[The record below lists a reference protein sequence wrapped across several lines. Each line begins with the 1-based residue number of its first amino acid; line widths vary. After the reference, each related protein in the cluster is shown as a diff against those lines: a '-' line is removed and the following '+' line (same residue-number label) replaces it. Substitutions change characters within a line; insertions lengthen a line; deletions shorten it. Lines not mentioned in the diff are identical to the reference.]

1 MKNYLYILCAF
12 LLAFAGCTKDADVE
26 PIAPAP
32 DGNTQVVLTGFSG
45 RGTRTGFGGAEDGAV
60 PFLWSAGDYIWAR
73 NTRSE
78 AIAEG
83 GSQATFI
90 FESIA
95 TADTYDVFY
104 NLTGP
109 AAATALIPAE
119 QTQQAAGE
127 LNLGQNGDFGYATAQ
142 NGTFTLEHATS
153 YVWFDTYSSDVTSNL
168 LSITLSVS
176 GGQTIAGEAAFA
188 DGKLGDCKGSSSVT
202 LSFGEE
208 GVALPSQSND
218 TDVFAAMV
226 LYPADLSTAT
236 VSIVYKFADGS
247 VYLQTKSGKTLT
259 PGHTLRL
266 STQIAKSDCKSS
278 GAFFMTEAGVAEELP
293 TEPIGYLKVVTLGE
307 STLSAE
313 ELTSIAGN
321 LANGAVIDLGEA
333 TFAATEFPMDF
344 TRKTN
349 LQEIALPR
357 NILTFASDT
366 YSGAFYNCTNLKRAT
381 LPEGLTAI
389 GANCFRECSK
399 LESIALPA
407 TVGSLG
413 NLAFYNCKAL
423 TAIVIPEGVET
434 IPRSLFANCSA
445 LTSATLPSTLKS
457 MESEAFSSTGLKEI
471 TIPEGVTSL
480 GNNLFNACKSL
491 ESVQLPDALT
501 AIPSKLCYNCSALTT
516 VNMPSKLETVGS
528 DAFYQCSKLQ
538 DVTFPETLQS
548 LDERSFG
555 GCSAFTR
562 IVIDI
567 PEIAN
572 YAFWNCANV
581 TSIDLGEKVT
591 SIGRNTFIMANNLQ
605 TLTCRAKNAPSLG
618 STAFGSAGSKVEGKK
633 ILYVPAASYD
643 AYETAWTDV
652 TSQGY
657 ALQDINDQQ
666 LTDGIYYR
674 ASREADW
681 VPTLPAT
688 FTALYVRTVGD
699 DAALTAS
706 QLNTLVTKI
715 SAQSAPVTL
724 DLSMA
729 KFEATEFPTG
739 LAGNAKLGTIKFFEN
754 TASIAAGAFKGCT
767 ALTKATVPT
776 GVEII
781 GESTFEGCTALAS
794 LTLPSSVK
802 TVGDKAFKGCSALVE
817 TSLSAIEN
825 IGTEAFA
832 GTGLTSAK
840 ISATTLGEKSFRDCT
855 ELTAIT
861 LGSATTIPAEMF
873 AGCTAITTVTIPAS
887 VQTIGASA
895 FDGCSKL
902 ATLTLGTGVTTLGDR
917 AFADCGLTALAL
929 PDNVTTLGDGAFSN
943 NPNIAT
949 LQFGAGL
956 TAISDN
962 AFATNDAIEN
972 LTIPK
977 TIVTIGAGSF
987 SDWSKLT
994 KLTISGNT
1002 LTSIGSKAFENAALL
1017 ADVYAEPTTAPAV
1030 QADSFSGAG
1039 TSVQGSKTFHV
1050 ASVEAYSS
1058 WTTAASG
1065 YTMEALGPDYLSEG
1079 LYYRASGEDPWKSE
1093 IPQTFTTLY
1102 VKTAGDNTVMTAEQM
1117 KAVADAVKALAAPAT
1132 VDFSEVVY
1140 ESETFPNSFKS
1151 NANLAGIVFPQN
1163 VTKTSSAAFQ
1173 KTGMTSVT
1181 LLKGISYGS
1190 NAFDSCAS
1198 LVSVTVEEGVT
1209 EIGNY
1214 MFQNTKLT
1222 SVTLPNSVTK
1232 INGNAFA
1239 SCTALTT
1246 IDLGT
1251 GVVTISDY
1259 AFQKCAELTEITF
1272 PDATETIGQNAFAGC
1287 VKLAKVSFGKNMKTI
1302 NAYSFTGTSYMGGAC
1317 PLLGDITCR
1326 STTPP
1331 TLKDDYGTG
1340 PFGGSWYDHAG
1351 KDVPAENRV
1360 IHLPKSTDPVGGT
1373 GAYADSSWAELAT
1386 DAYGFTFKYDVEG

>member
-83 GSQATFI
+83 GSQATFV
-90 FESIA
+90 FESLE

-208 GVALPSQSND
+208 GVALPSQSSD

-226 LYPADLSTAT
+226 LYPADLSAAT

-266 STQIAKSDCKSS
+266 STQIAKADCKSS

-307 STLSAE
+307 STLPAE

-333 TFAATEFPMDF
+333 TFAATEFPLDF
-344 TRKTN
+344 ARKTN

-538 DVTFPETLQS
+538 DVTFPETLKS

-605 TLTCRAKNAPSLG
+605 TITCRAKNAPSLG

-706 QLNTLVTKI
+706 QFNTLVTKI

-729 KFEATEFPTG
+729 KFEATEFPVS

-754 TASIAAGAFKGCT
+754 TTSIAAGAFKGCT

-776 GVEII
+776 GVGTI
-781 GESTFEGCTALAS
+781 GESTFEECTALAA

-802 TVGDKAFKGCSALVE
+802 TIGDKAFKSCAALADADLA
-817 TSLSAIEN
+817 SINS
-825 IGTEAFA
+825 IGIEAFA

-840 ISATTLGEKSFRDCT
+840 IYATTLGEKSFRDCT

-873 AGCTAITTVTIPAS
+873 AGCTSITTVTIPKS
-887 VQTIGASA
+887 IETIGTSA

-962 AFATNDAIEN
+962 AFATNNAIES

-977 TIVTIGAGSF
+977 TIATIGAGSF
-987 SDWSKLT
+987 ANWSKLT

-1102 VKTAGDNTVMTAEQM
+1102 VKTVGDNTVMTTAQM
-1117 KAVADAVKALAAPAT
+1117 KSVADAVLALAAPAT

-1140 ESETFPNSFKS
+1140 ESTTFPNSFKS

-1163 VTKTSSAAFQ
+1163 VTATASAAFQ

-1181 LLKGISYGS
+1181 VLKDISYGS

-1232 INGNAFA
+1232 IGASAFNGC
-1239 SCTALTT
+1239 SLTT
-1246 IDLGT
+1246 INFGQ
-1251 GVVTISDY
+1251 GVKTIENS
-1259 AFQKCAELTEITF
+1259 AFQNCGELTEIIL
-1272 PDATETIGQNAFAGC
+1272 PDATETLGQNAFGDC
-1287 VKLAKVSFGKNMKTI
+1287 PKLAKISLGKNMKTLE
-1302 NAYSFTGTSYMGGAC
+1302 AYCFVGYSKGC
-1317 PLLGDITCR
+1317 PLLGDIICR
-1326 STTPP
+1326 ATTPP

-1340 PFGGSWYDHAG
+1340 PFGGGWSPVAG
-1351 KDVPAENRV
+1351 KDVPAENRI
-1360 IHLPKSTDPVGGT
+1360 IHLPKSADLVGGT
-1373 GAYADSSWAELAT
+1373 GAYADSSWVKLT
-1386 DAYGFTFKYDVEG
+1386 SSTYGFAFKYDVEG

>member
-83 GSQATFI
+83 GSQATFV
-90 FESIA
+90 FESLE

-259 PGHTLRL
+259 LGHTLRL
-266 STQIAKSDCKSS
+266 STQIAKADCKSS

-333 TFAATEFPMDF
+333 TFAATEFPLDF
-344 TRKTN
+344 ARKTN

-399 LESIALPA
+399 LESIDLPA

-605 TLTCRAKNAPSLG
+605 TITCRAKNAPSLG

-715 SAQSAPVTL
+715 SAQSASVTL

-729 KFEATEFPTG
+729 KFEATEFPVS

-754 TASIAAGAFKGCT
+754 TTSIAAGAFKGCT

-776 GVEII
+776 GVGTI
-781 GESTFEGCTALAS
+781 GESTFEECTALAA

-802 TVGDKAFKGCSALVE
+802 TIGDKAFKSCAALADADLA
-817 TSLSAIEN
+817 SINS
-825 IGTEAFA
+825 IGIEAFA

-840 ISATTLGEKSFRDCT
+840 IYATTLGEKSFRDCT

-873 AGCTAITTVTIPAS
+873 AGCTSITTVTIPKS
-887 VQTIGASA
+887 IETIGTSA

-917 AFADCGLTALAL
+917 AFADCGLTALSL

-943 NPNIAT
+943 NPNIASIK
-949 LQFGAGL
+949 FGAGI

-962 AFATNDAIEN
+962 AFATNNAIES

-977 TIVTIGAGSF
+977 TIATIGTGSF
-987 SDWSKLT
+987 ANWSKLT

-1002 LTSIGSKAFENAALL
+1002 LTSIGSKAFENAVLL

-1102 VKTAGDNTVMTAEQM
+1102 VKTAGDNTVMTTAQM
-1117 KAVADAVKALAAPAT
+1117 KSVADAVLALAAPAT

-1140 ESETFPNSFKS
+1140 ESTTFPNSFKS

-1163 VTKTSSAAFQ
+1163 VTATASAAFQ

-1181 LLKGISYGS
+1181 VLKDISYGS

-1232 INGNAFA
+1232 IGASAFNGC
-1239 SCTALTT
+1239 SLTT
-1246 IDLGT
+1246 INFGQ
-1251 GVVTISDY
+1251 GVKTIENS
-1259 AFQKCAELTEITF
+1259 AFQNCGELTEIIL
-1272 PDATETIGQNAFAGC
+1272 PDATETLGQNAFGDC
-1287 VKLAKVSFGKNMKTI
+1287 PKLAKISLGKNMKTLE
-1302 NAYSFTGTSYMGGAC
+1302 AYCFVGYSKGC
-1317 PLLGDITCR
+1317 PLLGDIICR
-1326 STTPP
+1326 ATTPP

-1340 PFGGSWYDHAG
+1340 PFGGGWSPVAG
-1351 KDVPAENRV
+1351 KDVPAENRI
-1360 IHLPKSTDPVGGT
+1360 IHLPKSADLVGGT
-1373 GAYADSSWAELAT
+1373 GAYADSSWVKLT
-1386 DAYGFTFKYDVEG
+1386 SSTYGFAFKYDVEG

>member
-1 MKNYLYILCAF
+1 MKNYLYILCTF

-32 DGNTQVVLTGFSG
+32 DENAQVVLTGFSG

-60 PFLWSAGDYIWAR
+60 PFLWSAGDYIWAS

-119 QTQQAAGE
+119 QTQQAADE
-127 LNLGQNGDFGYATAQ
+127 LNLGQNGDFGYAKAQ

-176 GGQTIAGEAAFA
+176 GGQTIAGETTFA

-208 GVALPSQSND
+208 GVALPSQSSD

-226 LYPADLSTAT
+226 LYPADLSAAT

-266 STQIAKSDCKSS
+266 STQIAKADCKSS

-307 STLSAE
+307 STLPAE

-333 TFAATEFPMDF
+333 TFAATEFPLDF
-344 TRKTN
+344 ARKTN

-729 KFEATEFPTG
+729 KFEATEFPVS

-754 TASIAAGAFKGCT
+754 TTSIAAGAFKGCT

-895 FDGCSKL
+895 FEGCSKL
-902 ATLTLGTGVTTLGDR
+902 ATLTLGSGVTTLGDR

-1102 VKTAGDNTVMTAEQM
+1102 VKTVGDNTVMTAAQM
-1117 KAVADAVKALAAPAT
+1117 KSVADAVLALAAPAT

-1140 ESETFPNSFKS
+1140 ESTTFPNSFKS

-1163 VTKTSSAAFQ
+1163 VTATASAAFQ

-1181 LLKGISYGS
+1181 VLKDISYGS

-1222 SVTLPNSVTK
+1222 DVTLPNSVTK
-1232 INGNAFA
+1232 IGASAFNGC
-1239 SCTALTT
+1239 SLTT
-1246 IDLGT
+1246 INFGQ
-1251 GVVTISDY
+1251 GVKTIENS
-1259 AFQKCAELTEITF
+1259 AFQNCGELTEIIL
-1272 PDATETIGQNAFAGC
+1272 PDATETLGQNAFGDC
-1287 VKLAKVSFGKNMKTI
+1287 PKLAKISLGKNMKTLE
-1302 NAYSFTGTSYMGGAC
+1302 AYCFVGYSKGC
-1317 PLLGDITCR
+1317 PLLGDIICR
-1326 STTPP
+1326 ATTPP

-1340 PFGGSWYDHAG
+1340 PFGGGWSPVAG
-1351 KDVPAENRV
+1351 KDVPAENRI
-1360 IHLPKSTDPVGGT
+1360 IHLPKSADLVGGT
-1373 GAYADSSWAELAT
+1373 GAYADSSWVKLT
-1386 DAYGFTFKYDVEG
+1386 SSTYGFAFKYDVEG

>member
-127 LNLGQNGDFGYATAQ
+127 LNLGQNGDFGYAKAQ

-176 GGQTIAGEAAFA
+176 GGQTIAGETTFA

-208 GVALPSQSND
+208 GIALPSQSSD

-226 LYPADLSTAT
+226 LYPADLSAAT

-266 STQIAKSDCKSS
+266 STQIAKADCKSS

-307 STLSAE
+307 STLPAE

-333 TFAATEFPMDF
+333 TFAATEFPLDF
-344 TRKTN
+344 ARKTN

-729 KFEATEFPTG
+729 KFEATEFPVS

-754 TASIAAGAFKGCT
+754 TTSIAAGAFKGCT

-776 GVEII
+776 GVGTI
-781 GESTFEGCTALAS
+781 GESTFEECTALAA

-802 TVGDKAFKGCSALVE
+802 TIGDKAFKSCAALADADLA
-817 TSLSAIEN
+817 SINS
-825 IGTEAFA
+825 IGIEAFA

-840 ISATTLGEKSFRDCT
+840 IYATTLGEKSFRDCT

-873 AGCTAITTVTIPAS
+873 AGCTSITTVTIPKS
-887 VQTIGASA
+887 IETIGTSA

-917 AFADCGLTALAL
+917 AFADCGLTALSL

-943 NPNIAT
+943 NPNIASIK
-949 LQFGAGL
+949 FGAGI

-962 AFATNDAIEN
+962 AFATNNAIES

-977 TIVTIGAGSF
+977 TIATIGTGSF
-987 SDWSKLT
+987 ANWSKLT

-1002 LTSIGSKAFENAALL
+1002 LTSIGSKAFENAVLL

-1079 LYYRASGEDPWKSE
+1079 VYYRATASDAWSSE
-1093 IPQTFTTLY
+1093 IPSTFATLY
-1102 VKTAGDNTVMTAEQM
+1102 VKTVGDNTVMTTAQM
-1117 KAVADAVKALAAPAT
+1117 KSVADAVLALAAPAT

-1140 ESETFPNSFKS
+1140 ESTTFPNSFKS

-1163 VTKTSSAAFQ
+1163 VTATASAAFQ

-1181 LLKGISYGS
+1181 VLKDISYGS

-1232 INGNAFA
+1232 IGASAFNGC
-1239 SCTALTT
+1239 SLTT
-1246 IDLGT
+1246 INFGQ
-1251 GVVTISDY
+1251 GVKTIENS
-1259 AFQKCAELTEITF
+1259 AFQNCGELTEIIL
-1272 PDATETIGQNAFAGC
+1272 PDATETLGQNAFGDC
-1287 VKLAKVSFGKNMKTI
+1287 PKLAKISLGKNMKTLE
-1302 NAYSFTGTSYMGGAC
+1302 AYCFVGYSKGC
-1317 PLLGDITCR
+1317 PLLGDIICR
-1326 STTPP
+1326 ATTPP

-1340 PFGGSWYDHAG
+1340 PFGGGWSPVAG
-1351 KDVPAENRV
+1351 KDVPAENRI
-1360 IHLPKSTDPVGGT
+1360 IHLPKSADLVGGT
-1373 GAYADSSWAELAT
+1373 GAYADSSWVKLT
-1386 DAYGFTFKYDVEG
+1386 SSTYGFAFKYDVEG

>member
-1 MKNYLYILCAF
+1 MKNYLYILCTF

-32 DGNTQVVLTGFSG
+32 DENAQVVLTGFSG

-60 PFLWSAGDYIWAR
+60 PFLWSAGDYIWAS

-127 LNLGQNGDFGYATAQ
+127 LNLGQNGDFGYAKAQ

-176 GGQTIAGEAAFA
+176 GGQTIAGETTFA

-208 GVALPSQSND
+208 GIALPSQSSD

-226 LYPADLSTAT
+226 LYPADLSAAT

-266 STQIAKSDCKSS
+266 STQIAKADCKSS

-333 TFAATEFPMDF
+333 TFATTEFPMDF

-357 NILTFASDT
+357 NIQTFTPST
-366 YSGAFYNCTNLKRAT
+366 YNSGAFYGCENLTRVT
-381 LPEGLTAI
+381 FPEGLTAI
-389 GANCFRECSK
+389 GQNCFRNCAK
-399 LESIALPA
+399 LESIELPSSVR
-407 TVGSLG
+407 TLDIY
-413 NLAFYNCKAL
+413 AFYGCKLL
-423 TAIVIPEGVET
+423 TSVVIPEGVEA
-434 IPRSLFANCSA
+434 IPRFLFDSCTA
-445 LTSATLPSTLKS
+445 LTDVTLPSTLKS
-457 MESEAFSSTGLKEI
+457 IGAEAFEATGLEEI
-471 TIPEGVTSL
+471 TIPESVTTIESSVFK
-480 GNNLFNACKSL
+480 NCKSL
-491 ESVQLPDALT
+491 ERIQFPDALT
-501 AIPSKLCYNCSALTT
+501 AIPANLCNACSALTT
-516 VNMPSKLETVGS
+516 INMPSKLETVGN
-528 DAFYQCSKLQ
+528 DAFYNCGKLQ
-538 DVTFPETLQS
+538 DVTFPETLKS

-562 IVIDI
+562 IIIDI
-567 PEIAN
+567 PAIAN

-591 SIGRNTFIMANNLQ
+591 SIGRNAFISASNLQ
-605 TLTCRAKNAPSLG
+605 TITCRAENAPSLG
-618 STAFGSAGSKVEGKK
+618 NSAFGSAGSKVEGAK

-674 ASREADW
+674 ASRETDW

-706 QLNTLVTKI
+706 QFNTVITKI

-724 DLSMA
+724 DLNMA

-895 FDGCSKL
+895 FEGCSKL
-902 ATLTLGTGVTTLGDR
+902 ATLTLGSGVTTLGDR

-977 TIVTIGAGSF
+977 TIVTIGAPGYIIKNKIVKYQLSHRPKNLRKRPLF
-987 SDWSKLT
+987 
-994 KLTISGNT
+994 TIFVRTGCIFNT
-1002 LTSIGSKAFENAALL
+1002 FGSKNTTFGHFRAF
-1017 ADVYAEPTTAPAV
+1017 
-1030 QADSFSGAG
+1030 
-1039 TSVQGSKTFHV
+1039 
-1050 ASVEAYSS
+1050 
-1058 WTTAASG
+1058 
-1065 YTMEALGPDYLSEG
+1065 
-1079 LYYRASGEDPWKSE
+1079 R
-1093 IPQTFTTLY
+1093 I
-1102 VKTAGDNTVMTAEQM
+1102 
-1117 KAVADAVKALAAPAT
+1117 
-1132 VDFSEVVY
+1132 
-1140 ESETFPNSFKS
+1140 
-1151 NANLAGIVFPQN
+1151 
-1163 VTKTSSAAFQ
+1163 
-1173 KTGMTSVT
+1173 
-1181 LLKGISYGS
+1181 
-1190 NAFDSCAS
+1190 
-1198 LVSVTVEEGVT
+1198 
-1209 EIGNY
+1209 
-1214 MFQNTKLT
+1214 
-1222 SVTLPNSVTK
+1222 
-1232 INGNAFA
+1232 
-1239 SCTALTT
+1239 
-1246 IDLGT
+1246 
-1251 GVVTISDY
+1251 
-1259 AFQKCAELTEITF
+1259 
-1272 PDATETIGQNAFAGC
+1272 
-1287 VKLAKVSFGKNMKTI
+1287 
-1302 NAYSFTGTSYMGGAC
+1302 
-1317 PLLGDITCR
+1317 
-1326 STTPP
+1326 
-1331 TLKDDYGTG
+1331 
-1340 PFGGSWYDHAG
+1340 
-1351 KDVPAENRV
+1351 
-1360 IHLPKSTDPVGGT
+1360 
-1373 GAYADSSWAELAT
+1373 
-1386 DAYGFTFKYDVEG
+1386 

>member
-45 RGTRTGFGGAEDGAV
+45 RGTRTGFGSAENGAV
-60 PFLWSAGDYIWAR
+60 PFLWSAGDYIWAN

-90 FESIA
+90 FKSIA

-119 QTQQAAGE
+119 QTQPAAGE

-142 NGTFTLEHATS
+142 NETFTLEHATS

-176 GGQTIAGEAAFA
+176 GGQTIAGEAAFSN
-188 DGKLGDCKGSSSVT
+188 GKLGDCKGSSSVT

-208 GVALPSQSND
+208 GVALPSQSSD

-266 STQIAKSDCKSS
+266 STQIAKADCKSS

-293 TEPIGYLKVVTLGE
+293 TETIGYLKVVTLGE

-333 TFAATEFPMDF
+333 TFATTEFPMDF
-344 TRKTN
+344 ARKTN

-357 NILTFASDT
+357 NIQTFASEA

-399 LESIALPA
+399 LESIDLPA

-605 TLTCRAKNAPSLG
+605 TITCRAKNAPSLG
-618 STAFGSAGSKVEGKK
+618 STAFGSAGSKVEGAK

-715 SAQSAPVTL
+715 SAQSASVTL
-724 DLSMA
+724 DLNMA

-754 TASIAAGAFKGCT
+754 TTSIAAGAFKGCT

-776 GVEII
+776 GVGTI
-781 GESTFEGCTALAS
+781 GESTFEECTALAA

-802 TVGDKAFKGCSALVE
+802 TIGDKAFKSCAALADADLA
-817 TSLSAIEN
+817 SINS
-825 IGTEAFA
+825 IGIEAFA

-840 ISATTLGEKSFRDCT
+840 IYATTLGEKSFRDCT

-895 FDGCSKL
+895 FEGCSKL
-902 ATLTLGTGVTTLGDR
+902 ATLTLGSGVTTLGDR

-1102 VKTAGDNTVMTAEQM
+1102 VKTVGDNTVMTAAQM
-1117 KAVADAVKALAAPAT
+1117 KSVADAVLALAAPAT

-1140 ESETFPNSFKS
+1140 ESTTFPNSFKS

-1163 VTKTSSAAFQ
+1163 VTATASAAFQ

-1181 LLKGISYGS
+1181 VLKDISYGS

-1222 SVTLPNSVTK
+1222 DVTLPNSVTK
-1232 INGNAFA
+1232 IGASAFNGC
-1239 SCTALTT
+1239 SLTT
-1246 IDLGT
+1246 INFGQ
-1251 GVVTISDY
+1251 GVKTIENS
-1259 AFQKCAELTEITF
+1259 AFQNCGELTEIIL
-1272 PDATETIGQNAFAGC
+1272 PDATETLGQNAFGDC
-1287 VKLAKVSFGKNMKTI
+1287 PKLAKISLGKNMKTLE
-1302 NAYSFTGTSYMGGAC
+1302 AYCFVGYSKGC
-1317 PLLGDITCR
+1317 PLLGDIICR
-1326 STTPP
+1326 ATTPP

-1340 PFGGSWYDHAG
+1340 PFGGGWSPVAG
-1351 KDVPAENRV
+1351 KDVPAENRI
-1360 IHLPKSTDPVGGT
+1360 IHLPKSADLVGGT
-1373 GAYADSSWAELAT
+1373 GAYADSSWVKLT
-1386 DAYGFTFKYDVEG
+1386 SSTYGFAFKYDVEG

>member
-12 LLAFAGCTKDADVE
+12 LLAFAGCTKDANVE

-60 PFLWSAGDYIWAR
+60 PFLWSTGDYIWAC

-83 GSQATFI
+83 GSQATFV
-90 FESIA
+90 FESLE
-95 TADTYDVFY
+95 TADAYDVFY

-266 STQIAKSDCKSS
+266 STQIAKADCKSS

-321 LANGAVIDLGEA
+321 LANGAVIDLGET
-333 TFAATEFPMDF
+333 TFAATEFPLDF
-344 TRKTN
+344 YRKTN

-357 NILTFASDT
+357 NIQTIADDS
-366 YSGAFYNCTNLKRAT
+366 YSGAFYNCSNLKRVT

-399 LESIALPA
+399 LESIDLPS
-407 TVGSLG
+407 TVHTLG
-413 NLAFYNCKAL
+413 KLAFYNCKAL
-423 TAIVIPEGVET
+423 TSAVIPEGVET
-434 IPRSLFANCSA
+434 IPQSLFANCSA
-445 LTSATLPSTLKS
+445 LT
-457 MESEAFSSTGLKEI
+457 
-471 TIPEGVTSL
+471 TI
-480 GNNLFNACKSL
+480 
-491 ESVQLPDALT
+491 
-501 AIPSKLCYNCSALTT
+501 
-516 VNMPSKLETVGS
+516 NMPSKVKDIGEE
-528 DAFYQCSKLQ
+528 AFYQCSKLQ
-538 DVTFPETLQS
+538 DVTLPETL
-548 LDERSFG
+548 ETIGARSFG
-555 GCSAFTR
+555 GCNAFTR
-562 IVIDI
+562 IVINI
-567 PEIAN
+567 PEITE
-572 YAFWNCANV
+572 YSFWSCANV

-591 SIGRNTFIMANNLQ
+591 SIGRNAFITASNLQ
-605 TLTCRAKNAPSLG
+605 TITCRAKNAPSLASG
-618 STAFGSAGSKVEGKK
+618 AFGSAGSKVEGKK

-652 TSQGY
+652 ISQGY

-706 QLNTLVTKI
+706 QFNTVITKI

-724 DLSMA
+724 DLNMA
-729 KFEATEFPTG
+729 KFEDTEFPTG

-832 GTGLTSAK
+832 GAGLTSAK

-855 ELTAIT
+855 ELATVT
-861 LGSATTIPAEMF
+861 LNTATTIPAEMF

-895 FDGCSKL
+895 FAGCSKL
-902 ATLTLGTGVTTLGDR
+902 ATLTLGSGVTTLGDR

-949 LQFGAGL
+949 LQFGAGI

-962 AFATNDAIEN
+962 AFTTNDAIEN

-987 SDWSKLT
+987 ADWSKLT

-1017 ADVYAEPTTAPAV
+1017 ADVYAEPTTAPVV

-1079 LYYRASGEDPWKSE
+1079 VYYRASGENPWKSE

-1102 VKTAGDNTVMTAEQM
+1102 VKTAGDNTMMTAEQM

-1163 VTKTSSAAFQ
+1163 VTKTASAAFQ
-1173 KTGMTSVT
+1173 QTGLTSVT
-1181 LLKGISYGS
+1181 VLKDISYGS
-1190 NAFDSCAS
+1190 NAFASCSS
-1198 LVSVTVEEGVT
+1198 LVSMTVEEGVA
-1209 EIGNY
+1209 EIGNG
-1214 MFQNTKLT
+1214 MFQNTKL
-1222 SVTLPNSVTK
+1222 SSITLPNSVTT
-1232 INGNAFA
+1232 IGSNAFNG
-1239 SCTALTT
+1239 CPLTT

-1251 GVVTISDY
+1251 GVVTVSDY
-1259 AFQKCAELTEITF
+1259 AFQKCAELTEIYF

-1287 VKLAKVSFGKNMKTI
+1287 VKLAKVSFGKHMKTI

-1373 GAYADSSWAELAT
+1373 GAYADSSWAELVT